1 MASTSTS
8 TSTGPAPELLDT
20 DPRVDDAGPAS
31 RLLAALPAVLL
42 SFALVVALTQAWR
55 WWHEVPTWHMDGS
68 FQTASGLYRLA
79 DGQWPGRDF
88 FPYLGIAPVLVLY
101 PVFALLGGELTD
113 TVFAARLVALLT
125 FEAVV
130 GLLAVLV
137 AGRRPLRALAWG
149 AAAAALLVVVA
160 ELVAPGLWG
169 AWNGLLGAAALPG
182 NSLRPIRGFAPY
194 LLAAVAYVLLRRG
207 WTVRRAAAVGAVAG
221 VVAALWSNDY
231 GPVSGG
237 LLLAVVTYQVL
248 RRGWVPRLPGLAA
261 LWATAAV
268 GYLVAGLVAT
278 AGHLP
283 ALLAYNFSDVRND
296 QFWYFGP
303 WTEPF
308 RVFSVGDLLRIMADE
323 LSLYP
328 LPVLA
333 AVAVY
338 ALVRRGLGSL
348 LVAYLG
354 TATFLGGLIGTVGGH
369 AADYFWAFVLWGY
382 AVTAVG
388 AVRLA
393 ALALERLPAL
403 RTPGTALRLAGAA
416 ATVAVL
422 AVAGTA
428 AVQDA
433 RQRGGLFAADPRFVY
448 DAGLGG
454 YLDAAFADQVRTARE
469 REAPV
474 VEEYLGLS
482 GVVDGPQSASVDS
495 VIAALGRQREA
506 FAARLADRPG
516 LVVTTAPEVNDW
528 VTWNLSANWWFYR
541 DLFQGYAPVRTSPL
555 TLGWTPAEPA
565 TWAQVPCRTEGSQV
579 VVGAPAAGLYE
590 VTLRYQGPGRGA
602 RAFTMVQNDID
613 VAVDAGGFVALD
625 PGAREQRFPVA
636 VRDPGSGGTVLAT
649 RDVPGDGGP
658 LTTLESCSASAI
670 TFPAGADTAA
680 VYGRL
685 LAPPPPGEG
694 G

>member
-1 MASTSTS
+1 MASSTSTRS
-8 TSTGPAPELLDT
+8 APELLDT
-20 DPRVDDAGPAS
+20 DPRGDDAGRPS
-31 RLLAALPAVLL
+31 RLLAALPVALL
-42 SFALVVALTQAWR
+42 LFALVVAVTQAWR
-55 WWHEVPTWHMDGS
+55 WWHEVPTLHMDGA

-113 TVFAARLVALLT
+113 TVFASRLVAVLT
-125 FEAVV
+125 FEAVI

-194 LLAAVAYVLLRRG
+194 LLAVLAYVLLRRG
-207 WTVRRAAAVGAVAG
+207 WTVRRAAVVGASAG

-261 LWATAAV
+261 LWGTAAV

-283 ALLAYNFSDVRND
+283 SLLAYNFSDVRND

-328 LPVLA
+328 LALLA
-333 AVAVY
+333 GVAVH
-338 ALVRRGLGSL
+338 ALVRGGLGSL
-348 LVAYLG
+348 LVSYLG
-354 TATFLGGLIGTVGGH
+354 TAAFLGGLIGTVGGH
-369 AADYFWAFVLWGY
+369 VADYFWAFALWGY

-393 ALALERLPAL
+393 ALALGRLPAL
-403 RTPGTALRLAGAA
+403 RTPGTALRLTGAA

-428 AVQDA
+428 AVQEA
-433 RQRGGLFAADPRFVY
+433 RHRGGLFAADPRFVY

-454 YLDAAFADQVRTARE
+454 HLDAAFVPQVQAARE

-482 GVVDGPQSASVDS
+482 GVVDGPPSASVDS

-506 FAARLADRPG
+506 FGARLADRPG
-516 LVVTTAPEVNDW
+516 LVVTTAPETNEW

-541 DLFQGYAPVRTSPL
+541 DLFQGYAPVPASPL

-565 TWAQVPCRTEGSQV
+565 TWAEVPCRTEGSEV
-579 VVGAPAAGLYE
+579 VVEAPTAGLYE
-590 VTLRYQGPGRGA
+590 VALRYQGPGRGA
-602 RAFTMVQNDID
+602 RAFTMVQNDIN
-613 VAVDAGGFVALD
+613 VAVDADGYVALD
-625 PGAREQRFPVA
+625 PGAHEQRFPVA
-636 VRDPGSGGTVLAT
+636 VRDPGSGTTVLAT
-649 RDVPGDGGP
+649 RDVPGDDGA
-658 LTTLESCSASAI
+658 LTTLESCTASSI
-670 TFPAGADTAA
+670 TYPEGADTAA
-680 VYGRL
+680 LYGRL
-685 LAPPPPGEG
+685 LAPPPPAEG

>member
-1 MASTSTS
+1 MASSTS
-8 TSTGPAPELLDT
+8 VRRAPEPVDT
-20 DPRVDDAGPAS
+20 APRGRPS
-31 RLLAALPAVLL
+31 RLLAALPAALL
-42 SFALVVALTQAWR
+42 LFALVVAVTQAWR
-55 WWHEVPTWHMDGS
+55 WWHEVPTWHMDGA

-113 TVFAARLVALLT
+113 TVFAARLVSLLT

-130 GLLAVLV
+130 GILAVLV

-149 AAAAALLVVVA
+149 TACAALLVVVA

-194 LLAAVAYVLLRRG
+194 LLAAVAYGVLRRE
-207 WTVRRAAAVGAVAG
+207 WTVRRAAVVGAVAG

-248 RRGWVPRLPGLAA
+248 RRGWVPRLRGLGV
-261 LWATAAV
+261 LWAAAAA

-303 WTEPF
+303 WSEPF
-308 RVFSVGDLLRIMADE
+308 RVFSVGDLLRIMAEE

-333 AVAVY
+333 GVAVY

-348 LVAYLG
+348 LVTYLG
-354 TATFLGGLIGTVGGH
+354 TATFLGGLIATVGGH

-382 AVTAVG
+382 AVSAVG

-393 ALALERLPAL
+393 ALALGRVPAL
-403 RTPGTALRLAGAA
+403 RTPGTALRLTGAA

-433 RQRGGLFAADPRFVY
+433 RQMGGLLAADPRYVY

-454 YLDAAFADQVRTARE
+454 HLDAAFAPQVQAARE

-474 VEEYLGLS
+474 VEEYVGLS
-482 GVVDGPQSASVDS
+482 GVVDGPPSSSVDS

-506 FAARLADRPG
+506 FGARLADRPG
-516 LVVTTAPEVNDW
+516 LVVTTAPEVTDW

-541 DLFQGYAPVRTSPL
+541 DLFQGYTPVRTSPQ
-555 TLGWTPAEPA
+555 TLGWTPAAPA
-565 TWAQVPCRTEGSQV
+565 TWAGVPCRTEGSEV
-579 VVGAPAAGLYE
+579 VVEAPAAGLYE

-602 RAFTMVQNDID
+602 RAFTMVQNDVNI
-613 VAVDAGGFVALD
+613 AVDAGGFVSLD
-625 PGAREQRFPVA
+625 PGARVQRFPVA
-636 VRDPGSGGTVLAT
+636 VRDPGAGTTVLAT
-649 RDVPGDGGP
+649 RDVPADDGP
-658 LTTLESCSASAI
+658 LTTLESCSAASIAH
-670 TFPAGADTAA
+670 PAGADTAA
-680 VYGRL
+680 LYGRL
-685 LAPPPPGEG
+685 LAPPPPAEG